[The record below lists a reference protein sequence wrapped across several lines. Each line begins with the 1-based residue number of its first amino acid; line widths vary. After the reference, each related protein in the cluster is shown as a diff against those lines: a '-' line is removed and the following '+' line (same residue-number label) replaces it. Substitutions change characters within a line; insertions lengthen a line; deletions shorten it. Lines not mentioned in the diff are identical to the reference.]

1 MNIEAILEEH
11 AHHFLQGV
19 KTEYNGDKDAA
30 AIIRKFLKEG
40 KITDEEDHILKTQ
53 LMDSLKIVGIGVPFA
68 LIPGASIVMPIL
80 IKVASKHNIEL
91 MPAAF
96 ITPKDPETDN

>member
-11 AHHFLQGV
+11 AHHFLKGV
-19 KTEYNGDKDAA
+19 KAECHGDRQAVIIIHKYLKD
-30 AIIRKFLKEG
+30 G
-40 KITDEEDHILKTQ
+40 KISEEEDRLLKTQ

-80 IKVASKHNIEL
+80 IKVAGKHNIEL
-91 MPAAF
+91 MPSAF
-96 ITPKDPETDN
+96 IDPDNQK